1 MTHFV
6 NGGWELL
13 RDEFKVAGTNLE
25 WAKTRIERKETW
37 YIRLGETGELNP
49 AKIFRNHKNGITVP
63 RSTYIGRR
71 QTTKFVREAL
81 AKILSPDKIKALIL
95 RYSGIEKD
103 EEQEDADSEES
114 KTEEEEK
121 LSDTEEVKEVTDFVP
136 GQGILPV
143 DDFPFLNRFKIPLE
157 NDDNVRSGLVNDMV
171 KFCSDQNESIEFRSR
186 GNNRNRMMLTI
197 PKGKSP
203 STLPGS
209 MRQWV
214 AQ

>member
-1 MTHFV
+1 
-6 NGGWELL
+6 
-13 RDEFKVAGTNLE
+13 
-25 WAKTRIERKETW
+25 
-37 YIRLGETGELNP
+37 
-49 AKIFRNHKNGITVP
+49 
-63 RSTYIGRR
+63 
-71 QTTKFVREAL
+71 
-81 AKILSPDKIKALIL
+81 L

-114 KTEEEEK
+114 ETEEEEK

-186 GNNRNRMMLTI
+186 GNNRNCMMLTI